1 MLNFVDVDGW
11 PLFVQGNVLSQS
23 MTPLVVKPYTITVV
37 LLKML

>member
-1 MLNFVDVDGW
+1 MLNFVDVDG
-11 PLFVQGNVLSQS
+11 LAIIGNVSSQS